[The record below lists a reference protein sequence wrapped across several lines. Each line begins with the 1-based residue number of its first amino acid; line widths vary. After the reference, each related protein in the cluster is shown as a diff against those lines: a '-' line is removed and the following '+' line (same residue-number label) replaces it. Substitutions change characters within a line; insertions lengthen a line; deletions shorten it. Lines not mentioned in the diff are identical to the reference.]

1 MMTSQ
6 QMTDIEV
13 APDIEVALKQLPTAT
28 TLNERKLAFHYA
40 ANIWDGQ
47 TDVFENGPLLGGIT
61 RALAIGMYV
70 NERRRPDARLRT
82 YDWFSLRV
90 GVDLPEGTWRR
101 LVEFGYLTNEQVKA
115 AHAAGT
121 FKPLFEALH
130 SGCDYWPLV
139 QSEVG
144 YLPGHRNDVPKFGES
159 VFYAPAGHKFGL
171 AFVDGCK
178 SWYGTKHWFFEIA
191 PHLAPDTH
199 VLFQDY
205 GTHTCFWLPMLVGL
219 MPDCF
224 QLRANV
230 DHTYA
235 FQILKPV
242 RQEEIESIYP
252 DEPADLGREI
262 YDAVFD
268 THLEAAS
275 KRNDRWQI
283 MVLQVQRAA
292 AYAYIGY
299 KDEARAILD
308 ELLMNP
314 EWLQHRHFLESARRA
329 PTYSPE
335 GEILL

>member
-70 NERRRPDARLRT
+70 NERRRPDTRLRT

-101 LVEFGYLTNEQVKA
+101 LVEFGYLTNEQVNA

-139 QSEVG
+139 QPEVG

-159 VFYAPAGHKFGL
+159 VFYAPAGRKFGL
-171 AFVDGCK
+171 VLSMAANP
-178 SWYGTKHWFFEIA
+178 GTA
-191 PHLAPDTH
+191 PSTGFSRLLLILH
-199 VLFQDY
+199 
-205 GTHTCFWLPMLVGL
+205 PMLMSYFRTMVRT
-219 MPDCF
+219 
-224 QLRANV
+224 RA
-230 DHTYA
+230 
-235 FQILKPV
+235 
-242 RQEEIESIYP
+242 S
-252 DEPADLGREI
+252 G
-262 YDAVFD
+262 
-268 THLEAAS
+268 
-275 KRNDRWQI
+275 
-283 MVLQVQRAA
+283 
-292 AYAYIGY
+292 
-299 KDEARAILD
+299 
-308 ELLMNP
+308 
-314 EWLQHRHFLESARRA
+314 
-329 PTYSPE
+329 SPCWSV
-335 GEILL
+335 